1 MHGRSILSVPPV
13 KSKFDSL
20 IQRIPSR
27 TCQLFSVLALSLL
40 LLSCKREGGGGVFC
54 IKPRGA
60 SVKRT
65 ITPEAFSSVRMQI
78 PARAVIRYSPEFS
91 IEVEGEE
98 NILDNIQYE
107 IQDGELKVQ
116 FDRCVRKVENPP
128 KMIFSAP
135 FFYGYYLMAGGSLTI
150 ADTLKQPGS
159 TLALEISGSG
169 EIQGNV
175 GVGALNGK
183 ISGSG
188 SIRVSGTADAQYLTI
203 SGSGDVHDLGLNS
216 NRAEVD
222 ISGSGNAN
230 VRVKD
235 YLKVKISG
243 SGNVNYYGSPALE
256 MEVSGS
262 GKVLKMD

>member
-1 MHGRSILSVPPV
+1 M
-13 KSKFDSL
+13 K
-20 IQRIPSR
+20 R
-27 TCQLFSVLALSLL
+27 TPYLTVQLLLALVMMLL
-40 LLSCKREGGGGVFC
+40 VLSCKREGGRGIFC
-54 IKPRGA
+54 IKPKGG
-60 SVKRT
+60 SVKRI
-65 ITPEAFSSVRMQI
+65 ITPAAYSSVRMQI
-78 PARAVIRYSPEFS
+78 PASAVIRYSPEFS

-98 NILDNIQYE
+98 NILDNILYE
-107 IQDGELKVQ
+107 IQDGELKVK
-116 FDRCVRKVENPP
+116 FDRCVRKMDNPP

-135 FFYGYYLMAGGSLTI
+135 FFYGYYLMGSGSMTI

-169 EIQGNV
+169 DIQGNV
-175 GVGALNGK
+175 AVGSLNGK

-188 SIRVSGTADAQYLTI
+188 SIRVSGSADAQKMTI
-203 SGSGDVHDLGLNS
+203 SGSGDVHGFSLFS

-243 SGNVNYYGSPALE
+243 SGNVNYYGSPTLDL
-256 MEVSGS
+256 EVSGS